1 MARLADELMKREDE
15 VIELKK
21 QLHLKTTEA
30 TSHEERKQQ
39 LEQELTHMTDS
50 TAVMAERTEIEKEKQ
65 EMEAERRHYKRLE
78 AQCVSQQ
85 GEMEQL
91 KQKLLRDEVGEQ
103 GKDTVTG
110 LKRKL
115 EEKETK
121 IGEQEMKIEG
131 LLQKSKD
138 KSVIVG
144 ESHQALQNTS
154 EAFQNTIKKKDHHIE
169 EQSLEIREMRKQHEV
184 SIIIIIIMLFV
195 YIISV
200 SFFYYC
206 FM

>member
-1 MARLADELMKREDE
+1 MEREDE
-15 VIELKK
+15 VIEVKK

-85 GEMEQL
+85 GEIEQL

-115 EEKETK
+115 EEQETK
-121 IGEQEMKIEG
+121 IEEQEMKIRQ
-131 LLQKSKD
+131 LSQKSGVKTAMCD
-138 KSVIVG
+138 
-144 ESHQALQNTS
+144 ETYLA
-154 EAFQNTIKKKDHHIE
+154 IE
-169 EQSLEIREMRKQHEV
+169 ESTQKFGKACEEKNVRISQQKAEIKELKDQIQV
-184 SIIIIIIMLFV
+184 KFV
-195 YIISV
+195 
-200 SFFYYC
+200 
-206 FM
+206 